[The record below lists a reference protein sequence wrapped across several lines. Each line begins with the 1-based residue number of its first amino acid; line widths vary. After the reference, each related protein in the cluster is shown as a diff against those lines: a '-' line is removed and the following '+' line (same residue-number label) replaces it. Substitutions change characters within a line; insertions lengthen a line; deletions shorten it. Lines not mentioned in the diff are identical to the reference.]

1 MPNRCS
7 ITVNSTKASLAFVPL
22 SHPLFSSTKPPFH
35 LFHRTTLRFVS
46 ESTLSSALQSR
57 SSVCFTHHP
66 IRLFHKATLS
76 FVGWVT
82 PFLQRASF
90 VCLTATFLFISFTDL
105 PFRLLHQSFSLL
117 HRPAHLFASQIHP
130 LVCFTEKPF
139 IAKNPVTLSLL
150 SAIRC
155 EDDLS
160 HIFIIFDL
168 IFWIKTCIH
177 ERKSN
182 KNLRPEFP
190 AKIRGESNA
199 LGVISLECAAL
210 YC

>member
-90 VCLTATFLFISFTDL
+90 VCLTATFLFISSQTYLFVCCTNIFRYCTDQRICLHLRFT
-105 PFRLLHQSFSLL
+105 LLSV
-117 HRPAHLFASQIHP
+117 SQR
-130 LVCFTEKPF
+130 
-139 IAKNPVTLSLL
+139 NLSLPKIQSRFHCCQPFVAKMTWVTYSL
-150 SAIRC
+150 S
-155 EDDLS
+155 
-160 HIFIIFDL
+160 L
-168 IFWIKTCIH
+168 IWYFELK
-177 ERKSN
+177 
-182 KNLRPEFP
+182 P
-190 AKIRGESNA
+190 AFTKESR
-199 LGVISLECAAL
+199 IET
-210 YC
+210 

>member
-7 ITVNSTKASLAFVPL
+7 IAVNSTKASLAFVPL

-130 LVCFTEKPF
+130 FVCFTEKPF
-139 IAKNPVTLSLL
+139 SGYRL
-150 SAIRC
+150 
-155 EDDLS
+155 
-160 HIFIIFDL
+160 
-168 IFWIKTCIH
+168 H
-177 ERKSN
+177 EH
-182 KNLRPEFP
+182 KNLPHHKVEKRERSMVLL
-190 AKIRGESNA
+190 K
-199 LGVISLECAAL
+199 LHISHASICI
-210 YC
+210 CI